1 MTFTVNLMGKR
12 VKLQALISSAECKF
26 LSDVDLYMMVH
37 MEGRADIEEL
47 FLITTAHLNQVEEST
62 ELQELLLSYQD
73 IFEEPVCL
81 TPERG
86 VENQILLKPGST
98 PRQQYPYRISH
109 TYKNE
114 IDKIVKDLLD
124 SGVIQH
130 CKSLASPVILVKKKD
145 VYWRLVDYK
154 YRNESDY

>member
-47 FLITTAHLNQVEEST
+47 FLITTVHLNQVEEST

-98 PRQQYPYRISH
+98 PRQQYP
-109 TYKNE
+109 
-114 IDKIVKDLLD
+114 
-124 SGVIQH
+124 
-130 CKSLASPVILVKKKD
+130 
-145 VYWRLVDYK
+145 
-154 YRNESDY
+154 